1 MFGIKVN
8 ANCHEL
14 SMKWAKFCK
23 NKPIV
28 GQNIAP
34 RIHKVRASGGL
45 YLRKYKW
52 TRCVK
57 CGEKKIDEAT
67 TCFGRTFSIDGNS
80 RQLVTTA

>member
-23 NKPIV
+23 K
-28 GQNIAP
+28 NIAP

-45 YLRKYKW
+45 YLRK
-52 TRCVK
+52 
-57 CGEKKIDEAT
+57 
-67 TCFGRTFSIDGNS
+67 
-80 RQLVTTA
+80 

>member
-14 SMKWAKFCK
+14 SMKRAKFCK

-45 YLRKYKW
+45 YLRKYK
-52 TRCVK
+52 
-57 CGEKKIDEAT
+57 
-67 TCFGRTFSIDGNS
+67 
-80 RQLVTTA
+80 